1 MNFLVKDMKKLLL
14 TIILS
19 IVATTLFAQ
28 NDDFLENGTV
38 TFRRHNCQE
47 HLRSKLDSRAVSDS
61 TYRLTPHVGNPRV
74 LVILAEFS
82 DKTFS
87 VNQPRKAFYQFFN
100 HPTTPDNLYTEG
112 VDVVNYHNNLNYGSV
127 ATYFSDQSNGQFTP
141 QFDIYG
147 PVKLPHNCQYYGG
160 NNKDNNNDERPDDM
174 TEDALTLLADSI
186 DDISIYDSN
195 NDGFIDCVFIVY
207 AGFSQN
213 QGGAAN
219 TVWACNFNIGSMIIT
234 DKHKQTRKAS
244 LAACSGELVKISS
257 NGTEYTVISG
267 IGVPCHEFSHALG
280 LPDIYPTSSPADKTD
295 NQEMEYWDL
304 MDGGEYVRN
313 GFCPAP
319 YTAWEK
325 WQMGWDNSIIQTLT
339 EANAYTMSPYTQPG
353 AVAYKI
359 ENPGNSNEYILLEYV
374 AHEGWAKYMPAEGLL
389 AYHVVDNRDITRS
402 SRYNNNAGKPRMAI
416 IPADSICAN
425 YYNVEKEEY
434 NASLTHDL
442 FPNNGYITALNDTL
456 SLPNFYWYTDPG
468 TGAKSKTNNN
478 YYNVNQAIK
487 DITLNEGVLSFTYIP
502 DFATGIKGVKV
513 RESQNDDRIYT
524 LDGRYVGKDET
535 KLPKGLYIKNHL
547 IIKR

>member
-1 MNFLVKDMKKLLL
+1 MKKILL
-14 TIILS
+14 TIFLS

-28 NDDFLENGTV
+28 SDDFLENATI

-47 HLRSKLDSRAVSDS
+47 HLHSKLDSRAVSDS
-61 TYRLTPHVGNPRV
+61 TYRLMPHVGNPRV

-87 VNQPRKAFYQFFN
+87 VNQPRKAFHQFFN
-100 HPTTPDNLYTEG
+100 HPTTPENLYTEG
-112 VDVVNYHNNLNYGSV
+112 VDKVNYHNNLNYSSV
-127 ATYFSDQSNGQFTP
+127 ATYFADQSNGQFTP

-160 NNKDNNNDERPDDM
+160 NNEDNNNDERPHDM

-186 DDISIYDSN
+186 DDISTYDSN

-219 TVWACNFNIGSMIIT
+219 TVWACTFNIGSMTIT

-244 LAACSGELVKISS
+244 LAACSGELVTINSKGKLY
-257 NGTEYTVISG
+257 NVISG

-325 WQMGWDNSIIQTLT
+325 WQMGWDNSNIQTLT
-339 EANAYTMSPYTQPG
+339 EANAYTMTPYTQPG

-389 AYHVVDNRDITRS
+389 AYHVVDNGDITRS

-442 FPNNGYITALNDTL
+442 FPNNGYITALNDTMA
-456 SLPNFYWYTDPG
+456 LPNFYWYTNPG
-468 TGAKSKTNNN
+468 TGLKSKTNSNF
-478 YYNVNQAIK
+478 YAVNQALK
-487 DITLNEGVLSFTYIP
+487 DITMDENGLSFTYIP
-502 DFATGIKGVKV
+502 DFATGIKGITNISEPEDK
-513 RESQNDDRIYT
+513 RIFT
-524 LDGRYVGKDET
+524 LDGRYVGKNIDV
-535 KLPKGLYIKNHL
+535 LPKGIYVRN
-547 IIKR
+547 KRKIVK

>member
-1 MNFLVKDMKKLLL
+1 
-14 TIILS
+14 
-19 IVATTLFAQ
+19 
-28 NDDFLENGTV
+28 
-38 TFRRHNCQE
+38 
-47 HLRSKLDSRAVSDS
+47 
-61 TYRLTPHVGNPRV
+61 
-74 LVILAEFS
+74 
-82 DKTFS
+82 
-87 VNQPRKAFYQFFN
+87 
-100 HPTTPDNLYTEG
+100 
-112 VDVVNYHNNLNYGSV
+112 
-127 ATYFSDQSNGQFTP
+127 
-141 QFDIYG
+141 
-147 PVKLPHNCQYYGG
+147 
-160 NNKDNNNDERPDDM
+160 M

-195 NDGFIDCVFIVY
+195 NDGFIDCVFIIY
-207 AGFSQN
+207 AGESQN

-304 MDGGEYVRN
+304 MDGGEYVHL

-339 EANAYTMSPYTQPG
+339 EANTYTMTPYTQPG

-389 AYHVVDNRDITRS
+389 AYHVVDNGDITRN
-402 SRYNNNAGKPRMAI
+402 SRYNNIAGKPRMAI

-434 NASLTHDL
+434 KASLTHDL
-442 FPNNGYITALNDTL
+442 FPNNGYIIALNDTL
-456 SLPNFYWYTDPG
+456 SLPNFYWYTNPG
-468 TGAKSKTNNN
+468 TGLKSKTNSNF
-478 YYNVNQAIK
+478 YAINQALK
-487 DITLNEGVLSFTYIP
+487 DITMDENGLSFTYIP
-502 DFATGIKGVKV
+502 DFATGIKGVTV
-513 RESQNDDRIYT
+513 RTAPADNRIYT
-524 LDGRYVGKDET
+524 VDGRYVGRDES
-535 KLPKGLYIKNHL
+535 KLPKGIYIRRGQL
-547 IIKR
+547 IAL

>member
-1 MNFLVKDMKKLLL
+1 MKKIIL
-14 TIILS
+14 TIFLS

-28 NDDFLENGTV
+28 SDDFLENGTV

-47 HLRSKLDSRAVSDS
+47 HLHSKLDSRAVSDS
-61 TYRLTPHVGNPRV
+61 TYRLMPHVGNPRV

-87 VNQPRKAFYQFFN
+87 VNQPRKSFHQFFN

-112 VDVVNYHNNLNYGSV
+112 VDVVNYHNNLNYSSV
-127 ATYFSDQSNGQFTP
+127 ATYFADQSNGQFTP

-160 NNKDNNNDERPDDM
+160 NNEDNNNDERPYDM

-219 TVWACNFNIGSMIIT
+219 TVWACNFNIGSMTIT

-244 LAACSGELVKISS
+244 LAACSGELVTINSK
-257 NGTEYTVISG
+257 GTLYKVISG

-304 MDGGEYVRN
+304 MDGGEYVHL

-325 WQMGWDNSIIQTLT
+325 WQMGWDNSNIQTLT
-339 EANAYTMSPYTQPG
+339 EANAYTMTPYTQPG

-389 AYHVVDNRDITRS
+389 AYHVVDNGDITRS

-442 FPNNGYITALNDTL
+442 FPNNGYITALNDTMA
-456 SLPNFYWYTDPG
+456 LPNFYWYTNPG
-468 TGAKSKTNNN
+468 TGLKSKTNSNF
-478 YYNVNQAIK
+478 YAVNQALK
-487 DITLNEGVLSFTYIP
+487 DITMDENGLSFTYIP
-502 DFATGIKGVKV
+502 DFATGIKGITNISEPEDK
-513 RESQNDDRIYT
+513 RIFT
-524 LDGRYVGKDET
+524 LDGRYVGKNIDV
-535 KLPKGLYIKNHL
+535 LPKGIYVRN
-547 IIKR
+547 KRKIVK

>member
-1 MNFLVKDMKKLLL
+1 MKKLLL

-28 NDDFLENGTV
+28 SDDFLENGTV

-47 HLRSKLDSRAVSDS
+47 HLRNNSDSRAIAGSGSSVA
-61 TYRLTPHVGNPRV
+61 PHIGSPRI
-74 LVILAEFS
+74 LVILSEFS

-87 VNQPRKAFYQFFN
+87 VNQPRKAFHQFFN

-112 VDVVNYHNNLNYGSV
+112 VDAVNYHNNLNYSSV
-127 ATYFSDQSNGQFTP
+127 ATYFADQSNGQFTP

-160 NNKDNNNDERPDDM
+160 NNEDNNNDERPYDM

-195 NDGFIDCVFIVY
+195 NDGFIDCVFIIY
-207 AGFSQN
+207 AGESQN

-219 TVWACNFNIGSMIIT
+219 TVWACNFNITPKTIT
-234 DKHKQTRKAS
+234 DKQGNTRKAS
-244 LAACSGELVKISS
+244 LATCSGELVTINSK
-257 NGTEYTVISG
+257 GTLYKVISG

-304 MDGGEYVRN
+304 MDGGEYVHL

-325 WQMGWDNSIIQTLT
+325 WQMGWDNSNIQTLT
-339 EANAYTMSPYTQPG
+339 EANAYTMTPYTQPG

-389 AYHVVDNRDITRS
+389 AYHVVDYGDITRS
-402 SRYNNNAGKPRMAI
+402 SRYNDIAGKPRMAI

-425 YYNVEKEEY
+425 YYNVEKKEY

-456 SLPNFYWYTDPG
+456 SLPNFYWYTNPG
-468 TGAKSKTNNN
+468 TGLKSKTNSNF
-478 YYNVNQAIK
+478 YAINQALK
-487 DITLNEGVLSFTYIP
+487 DITM
-502 DFATGIKGVKV
+502 
-513 RESQNDDRIYT
+513 
-524 LDGRYVGKDET
+524 DENGNPT
-535 KLPKGLYIKNHL
+535 KEPIVFSEWTMIMGTKM
-547 IIKR
+547 

>member
-1 MNFLVKDMKKLLL
+1 MKKIIL
-14 TIILS
+14 TIFLS

-28 NDDFLENGTV
+28 SDDFLENGTV

-47 HLRSKLDSRAVSDS
+47 HLHSKLDSRAVSDS
-61 TYRLTPHVGNPRV
+61 TYRLMPHVGNPRV

-87 VNQPRKAFYQFFN
+87 VNQPRKAFHQFFN

-112 VDVVNYHNNLNYGSV
+112 VDVVNYHNNLNYSSV
-127 ATYFSDQSNGQFTP
+127 ATYFADQSNGQFTP

-160 NNKDNNNDERPDDM
+160 NNEDNNNDERPYDM

-219 TVWACNFNIGSMIIT
+219 TVWACNFNIGSMTIT

-244 LAACSGELVKISS
+244 LAACSGELVTINSK
-257 NGTEYTVISG
+257 GTLYKVISG

-325 WQMGWDNSIIQTLT
+325 WQMGWDNSNIQTLT
-339 EANAYTMSPYTQPG
+339 EANAYTMTPYTQPG

-389 AYHVVDNRDITRS
+389 AYHVVDNGDITRS

-442 FPNNGYITALNDTL
+442 FPNNGYITALNDTMA
-456 SLPNFYWYTDPG
+456 LPNFYWYTNPG
-468 TGAKSKTNNN
+468 TGLKSKTNSNF
-478 YYNVNQAIK
+478 YAVNQALK
-487 DITLNEGVLSFTYIP
+487 DITMDENGLSFTYIP
-502 DFATGIKGVKV
+502 DFATGIKGITNISEPEDK
-513 RESQNDDRIYT
+513 RIFT
-524 LDGRYVGKDET
+524 LDGRYVGKNIDV
-535 KLPKGLYIKNHL
+535 LPKGIYVRN
-547 IIKR
+547 KRKIVK